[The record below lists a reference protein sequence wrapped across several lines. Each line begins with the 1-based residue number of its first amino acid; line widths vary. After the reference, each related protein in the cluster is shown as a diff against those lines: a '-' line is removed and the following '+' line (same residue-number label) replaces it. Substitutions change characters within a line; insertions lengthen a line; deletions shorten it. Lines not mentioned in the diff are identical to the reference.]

1 MTISPVYPEW
11 DWERSVLSVDVNAA
25 FHTIQAL
32 MSLNINTN
40 ELLRVS
46 INPHGRFDIVD
57 FTTPSKEGRV
67 RFFNAL
73 QEEIPQWVVEAVS
86 MLRMTE
92 ERSVVPDLGYKV
104 NDKLYYII
112 DRSYKNEA

>member
-1 MTISPVYPEW
+1 MN
-11 DWERSVLSVDVNAA
+11 D
-25 FHTIQAL
+25 
-32 MSLNINTN
+32 

-112 DRSYKNEA
+112 DRRDE

>member
-1 MTISPVYPEW
+1 MT
-11 DWERSVLSVDVNAA
+11 EREFLRPSSALPWGVNV
-25 FHTIQAL
+25 TTLQAL
-32 MSLNINTN
+32 MNLNDTN

>member
-1 MTISPVYPEW
+1 MT
-11 DWERSVLSVDVNAA
+11 DDVLDSQNFAA
-25 FHTIQAL
+25 LHFQLRAVMAL
-32 MSLNINTN
+32 NTN

-73 QEEIPQWVVEAVS
+73 QEEIPQWVVEVVS
-86 MLRMTE
+86 VLRITE

-112 DRSYKNEA
+112 DRRDE

>member
-1 MTISPVYPEW
+1 MMERVYPEW
-11 DWERSVLSVDVNAA
+11 DWQRNALYVDVNVL
-25 FHTIQAL
+25 TTLQAL
-32 MSLNINTN
+32 MNLNVNTN

>member
-1 MTISPVYPEW
+1 MSWETYAIDVQTYTTVQTIS
-11 DWERSVLSVDVNAA
+11 A
-25 FHTIQAL
+25 
-32 MSLNINTN
+32 
-40 ELLRVS
+40 LLRVS

-57 FTTPSKEGRV
+57 FTTPSKKGRV

-112 DRSYKNEA
+112 DRRDTE

>member
-1 MTISPVYPEW
+1 MTERAIVYTAHPVW
-11 DWERSVLSVDVNAA
+11 DVQIHEGLY
-25 FHTIQAL
+25 
-32 MSLNINTN
+32 TN

-92 ERSVVPDLGYKV
+92 ERSVVLDLGYKV
-104 NDKLYYII
+104 NDRLYYII
-112 DRSYKNEA
+112 DRQELQK

>member
-1 MTISPVYPEW
+1 
-11 DWERSVLSVDVNAA
+11 
-25 FHTIQAL
+25 
-32 MSLNINTN
+32 
-40 ELLRVS
+40 
-46 INPHGRFDIVD
+46 
-57 FTTPSKEGRV
+57 
-67 RFFNAL
+67 
-73 QEEIPQWVVEAVS
+73 VEAVS